1 MLSCLL
7 EAGASFPRNG
17 QVPAKT
23 AGLIAKAATE
33 TGYVWGCCC
42 RYRSLGYPLRER
54 WEKAALRGKGES
66 KWFGTPA
73 RSPKC
78 LGALKGSL
86 QTPPLMQLHVQLCTD
101 NTQNKGLIQEVL
113 GFFKLFSPTLNS
125 PLMLPWQQMQR
136 EIASLQNALSQQH
149 RKSKENEAG
158 ERGGETGREGARLT
172 QLPAERRGPGT
183 LCCGG
188 ARSAGAGGHQ

>member
-54 WEKAALRGKGES
+54 WEKAALRGKRGEQVVWNSS
-66 KWFGTPA
+66 KVSKVPGGIKRLLTDPTANAAA
-73 RSPKC
+73 R
-78 LGALKGSL
+78 
-86 QTPPLMQLHVQLCTD
+86 
-101 NTQNKGLIQEVL
+101 
-113 GFFKLFSPTLNS
+113 PTLYG
-125 PLMLPWQQMQR
+125 
-136 EIASLQNALSQQH
+136 QH
-149 RKSKENEAG
+149 TK
-158 ERGGETGREGARLT
+158 
-172 QLPAERRGPGT
+172 
-183 LCCGG
+183 
-188 ARSAGAGGHQ
+188 